1 MTVATYLKSVTTTRN
16 LSSGIVQS
24 TRHELIGVF
33 SFGEKVIEKYVDYG
47 LPTQRVKTYEYC
59 TDITANGYGKII
71 QTIDFDGRWTRYEYD
86 SSGRIIKE
94 VTPFG
99 DAALEANESVC
110 SVNCYSYAK
119 LDNQETADSP
129 DTPRWRTMTT
139 LSCNQETRRIYRQY
153 FVDREVEI
161 ETVRPGA
168 AFTDADNRIT
178 TTSFVEH
185 YDQFCNET
193 VKRIIREEK
202 TDGTVIE
209 NSYTDS
215 SYGLIDPMQTV
226 FTTLKIS
233 LHKFGNTVLERE
245 EELKNH
251 FGTIESYRRYHI
263 SGNEEILAA
272 GYNQTVDRH
281 GRALVKTDLDGNVT
295 TFEYYAAPVPDG
307 DYTNAI
313 AFDHVRTTKPD
324 GSVLVEAFDTWN
336 NKIFSLYDGIRTFYH
351 YDANGNVTDTT
362 VTGRNGGELTTSSVY
377 NDSNQK
383 ISETDANGNIT
394 TYAYGAGWDA
404 KTDAIGN
411 IFKYEYFLDGKL
423 KNIKIN
429 DAVKRYYTYEIFEN
443 ELVTT
448 EYASESQWYKSVA
461 GFDGNI
467 RQNVYPDGYIQNFL
481 FDEYGRQSIIED
493 NCGNKTE
500 NIYDPATGKLYR
512 RWENGVLT
520 EYSTGYSF
528 DEVGGV
534 YNFERTFAY
543 CQNAPVLISETK
555 TCRNNRDIYRFDRG
569 SCVHSRKTFSGN
581 GIVIDTKVANGIA
594 TVEVYHHEV
603 LKSAQNAA
611 KGLVEYLY
619 DEFNRSIGYNY
630 TEDAVA
636 KSISN
641 TLDNNGN
648 VLSVTQ
654 AVGADTRSIHY
665 SYDALNRKIQE
676 TTPSGQTVVYSY
688 DAQGNI
694 TGVSGNTYPQ
704 NLTYDLQG
712 RVTAITTYR
721 SNTDIETTTFTY
733 DERGRMQSRIYPD
746 NATERFTYR
755 GDGSIE
761 SAINARNQELA
772 CSYDA
777 FNRLIAVQGNGVYW
791 EFAYDYRG
799 LMIRAG
805 NGTYYQDFGY
815 DEYGNLISENFSDI
829 PAELTYFYD
838 GCKRFAGYS
847 FDGRQ
852 VSYSYS
858 SNSGILSNISSEN
871 WSFSYERVP
880 GSASLAQ
887 TICKRNN
894 NIIHSVAR
902 TYNPLGDLTD
912 IGGYGYTVNLDGRRE
927 SAVQLDNKV
936 WNYAYDN
943 FNQVVSGVLNNKEA
957 QVSNHA
963 YTYDLIGNR
972 TASNDNGIA
981 KVYTANN
988 LNQYTEISGTNFV

>member
-1 MTVATYLKSVTTTRN
+1 M
-16 LSSGIVQS
+16 
-24 TRHELIGVF
+24 
-33 SFGEKVIEKYVDYG
+33 
-47 LPTQRVKTYEYC
+47 
-59 TDITANGYGKII
+59 
-71 QTIDFDGRWTRYEYD
+71 
-86 SSGRIIKE
+86 
-94 VTPFG
+94 
-99 DAALEANESVC
+99 
-110 SVNCYSYAK
+110 
-119 LDNQETADSP
+119 
-129 DTPRWRTMTT
+129 
-139 LSCNQETRRIYRQY
+139 
-153 FVDREVEI
+153 
-161 ETVRPGA
+161 
-168 AFTDADNRIT
+168 
-178 TTSFVEH
+178 
-185 YDQFCNET
+185 
-193 VKRIIREEK
+193 
-202 TDGTVIE
+202 
-209 NSYTDS
+209 
-215 SYGLIDPMQTV
+215 
-226 FTTLKIS
+226 
-233 LHKFGNTVLERE
+233 
-245 EELKNH
+245 
-251 FGTIESYRRYHI
+251 
-263 SGNEEILAA
+263 
-272 GYNQTVDRH
+272 
-281 GRALVKTDLDGNVT
+281 
-295 TFEYYAAPVPDG
+295 
-307 DYTNAI
+307 
-313 AFDHVRTTKPD
+313 
-324 GSVLVEAFDTWN
+324 
-336 NKIFSLYDGIRTFYH
+336 
-351 YDANGNVTDTT
+351 
-362 VTGRNGGELTTSSVY
+362 
-377 NDSNQK
+377 
-383 ISETDANGNIT
+383 
-394 TYAYGAGWDA
+394 
-404 KTDAIGN
+404 
-411 IFKYEYFLDGKL
+411 

-429 DAVKRYYTYEIFEN
+429 DAVKSYYTYEIIEN

-467 RQNVYPDGYIQNFL
+467 RQNIFPDGYIQNFL

-534 YNFERTFAY
+534 YNFERTFSY
-543 CQNAPVLISETK
+543 CQNAPVLINETK

-569 SCVHSRKTFSGN
+569 SCVLSRKTFSGN
-581 GIVIDTKVANGIA
+581 GIVIDTKVANGIT

-704 NLTYDLQG
+704 NLTYDIQG

-761 SAINARNQELA
+761 SVINSRNQLLG

-858 SNSGILSNISSEN
+858 SNSGILSNISSGN

-887 TICKRNN
+887 TVSKKNN
-894 NIIHSVAR
+894 DIIHSVAR

-988 LNQYTEISGTNFV
+988 LNQYTEVSGTNFVYDADGNLLSDGVLTYEYDALNQLISISNDTDKEVFIYDFMGRRIATEKYFKSGEEWVLTTRRRYIYQQWNVIAEYSNGVKSKTYIWGEDLSGTLQDAGGVGGLLLEQNSNGEFLPVYDGNGNIISYKNIWGNSVADYLYDPFGNVISHTGMDFTYKFSTKPQDDLSGMYYYGYRFYQPNIGRWINRDPIRENGGANLYWMIGNRVISSVDVIGIKISFAQLWGGVGKTFDAKERGEYLSKDIEAIRKANDILTNAKSKLEECLRNNYCKKCTVDYRAALRVLTPKSCEHVCRLESAAVTEAQSKFDMIVQLSRYDVEEDILLTISGSAGEIVSWIERIKKWTSQ